1 MKAIVYTR
9 PGPPDVVRLQ
19 EVETPAPNEDEILI
33 RVHATTVTPGDCNL
47 RRFPVPTLFWL
58 LMRIL
63 YGVRRPRNRIL
74 GSDLAGDVE
83 AVGRHVTQF
92 KEGDQVFAS
101 TEMSFGAHAE
111 YVCMP
116 EGGVVAAKPSTM
128 TYEEAAAVPF
138 GALAALFF
146 LREGDIQSGQ
156 RVLINGASGGVGTL
170 AVQLSKALGT
180 DVTGVCGT
188 TNLELVKSLG
198 ADEVIDYTREDF
210 TEGGKL
216 YDLIFDAVGKSSL
229 SQCKRVLSPNGTFVT
244 TQQGLARHRQEDLVF
259 LKELIEMG
267 KMRAIIDRRYP
278 LEETAEAHRY
288 VETGHKTGSVVITVA
303 HPSGCIER

>member
-9 PGPPDVVRLQ
+9 PGPPDVLRLQ

-33 RVHATTVTPGDCNL
+33 RVRATTVTPGDCNL
-47 RRFPVPTLFWL
+47 RRFPVPVLFWL
-58 LMRIL
+58 LMRVL
-63 YGVRRPRNRIL
+63 YGVRRPKNRIL

-83 AVGRHVTQF
+83 AVGDDVTLF
-92 KEGDQVFAS
+92 NEGDQVFAS

-111 YVCMP
+111 YVCMA
-116 EGGVVAAKPSTM
+116 EGGVVAPKPSNM

-170 AVQLSKALGT
+170 AVQLAKALGT

-188 TNLELVKSLG
+188 TNLELVESLG
-198 ADEVIDYTREDF
+198 ADEVIDYTKEDF
-210 TEGGKL
+210 TEGRQRH
-216 YDLIFDAVGKSSL
+216 DLIFDAVGKSSL
-229 SQCKRVLSPNGTFVT
+229 SACKRVLSPNGTFVT
-244 TQQGLARHRQEDLVF
+244 TKKGLAKHCQEDLVF
-259 LKELIEMG
+259 VKGLVEAG
-267 KMRAIIDRRYP
+267 KMRAVIDRRYP

-288 VETGHKTGSVVITVA
+288 VETGHKTGSVVIAV
-303 HPSGCIER
+303 GRRDR

>member
-9 PGPPDVVRLQ
+9 PGPPDVLRLQ
-19 EVETPAPNEDEILI
+19 EVETPAPNEHEILI
-33 RVHATTVTPGDCNL
+33 RVRATTVTPGDCNL
-47 RRFPVPTLFWL
+47 RRFPVPVLFWL
-58 LMRIL
+58 LMRTL
-63 YGVRRPRNRIL
+63 YGVRRPKNRIL

-83 AVGRHVTQF
+83 AVGDDVTLF
-92 KEGDQVFAS
+92 REGDPVFAS

-116 EGGVVAAKPSTM
+116 EGGVVAPKPSNM

-156 RVLINGASGGVGTL
+156 RVLINGASGGVGTF
-170 AVQLSKALGT
+170 AVQLAKALGT

-188 TNLELVKSLG
+188 ANLDLARSLG
-198 ADEVIDYTREDF
+198 ADTVIDYTKEDF
-210 TEGGKL
+210 TAGEAR

-229 SQCKRVLSPNGTFVT
+229 SECRKVLTANGTYVT
-244 TQQGLARHRQEDLVF
+244 TQQGLARHRKENLVF
-259 LKELIEMG
+259 ITGLIEAG
-267 KMRAIIDRRYP
+267 KIRTVIDRRYP
-278 LEETAEAHRY
+278 LEQTARAHAY
-288 VETGHKTGSVVITVA
+288 VETGHKTGSVVITVDDD
-303 HPSGCIER
+303 GE